1 MTDNNLYILPFDIME
16 LENLKKMECI
26 EIDMSKTEFPENIN
40 NISTTFVY
48 LRNIGL
54 SNIKLNFSKCD
65 YETKAKY
72 LKEYIS
78 TKFEI
83 KQKEFSD
90 TLIKVVCEYYKG
102 IKETIETYSFLN
114 TMEIDKFI
122 NENLETVKTISNF
135 LVSLP
140 LYQIMRLE
148 LEEDTTLDMT
158 GINSVDTEVMGAN
171 IYNFLEDN
179 IDIVGYVFAV
189 NPNMDTPNIY
199 TKYFTKDNE
208 RLIYVLKDSITNTL
222 LYCIANHQTELFNN
236 IYEISKEM
244 GAINE

>member
-16 LENLKKMECI
+16 LENLKKTECI

-171 IYNFLEDN
+171 LYNFLEDN

>member
-1 MTDNNLYILPFDIME
+1 MADNNLYILPFDIME

-54 SNIKLNFSKCD
+54 TNIKLNFSKCD
-65 YETKAKY
+65 YDTKAKY

-102 IKETIETYSFLN
+102 IKETIESYSFLN
-114 TMEIDKFI
+114 TIEIDKFI

-171 IYNFLEDN
+171 LYNFLEDN

>member
-1 MTDNNLYILPFDIME
+1 MADNNLYILPFDIME

-40 NISTTFVY
+40 NISTAFVY

-171 IYNFLEDN
+171 LYNFLEDN

-189 NPNMDTPNIY
+189 NPNMDIPNIY

>member
-171 IYNFLEDN
+171 LYNFLEDN